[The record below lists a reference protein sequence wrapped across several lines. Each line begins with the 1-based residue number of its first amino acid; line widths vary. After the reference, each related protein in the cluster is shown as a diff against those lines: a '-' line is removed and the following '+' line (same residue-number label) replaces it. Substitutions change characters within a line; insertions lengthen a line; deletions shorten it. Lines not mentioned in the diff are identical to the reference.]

1 MDSNLEVEVGRVF
14 EQRGRGGG
22 GRESRSGHVI
32 RETLISF
39 GRNHDR
45 SSRQLPRGTASYTNS
60 RPQHRVWEGF
70 NVTAARTGEFIVICN
85 RGRSSFSAVRLSAAL
100 RGVHP
105 LCCPS
110 DRNSLLPCR
119 TAIARSVCTRIR
131 ANPWTAWKIHRYRR
145 THRTDSRLTRLSAQT
160 RNQFRSNPDQ
170 RYFARRALTP
180 PPTDWRIP
188 VYLESQPR
196 LVCNRCFPCFSDFR
210 YPRTCSPRLYAIIN
224 FRIYYL
230 RLATFIRRYFD
241 PSSLFVRSNKTS
253 VSSSPFTPTELVP
266 PLFPYTPRHRHA
278 FIWNSIFATCAS
290 IAIYSLPIFRIFL
303 PKRYFRQ
310 PVPRMFLGQSYK
322 SYFLPMLL
330 RLYRA
335 TSTFAKV
342 TRTYRLLNVL
352 YTLHRK
358 FVRIFKKLRAGYLFL
373 CLHFCTLKF

>member
-14 EQRGRGGG
+14 EQGWRVGWG
-22 GRESRSGHVI
+22 ESRSGHVI

-85 RGRSSFSAVRLSAAL
+85 RGRSSFLAVRLSAAL

-119 TAIARSVCTRIR
+119 TAIARSSCMRIR
-131 ANPWTAWKIHRYRR
+131 ASPWTARKIHRYRR

-180 PPTDWRIP
+180 PPRDWRILACTSRADQDSFTIDASRVSLIFGILGRTP
-188 VYLESQPR
+188 PPDSRRSLTSASITNVWQHFAIFWSIQ
-196 LVCNRCFPCFSDFR
+196 LVCSKQRDVGIFVPFDSCGTRSPTFP
-210 YPRTCSPRLYAIIN
+210 
-224 FRIYYL
+224 
-230 RLATFIRRYFD
+230 
-241 PSSLFVRSNKTS
+241 
-253 VSSSPFTPTELVP
+253 
-266 PLFPYTPRHRHA
+266 
-278 FIWNSIFATCAS
+278 
-290 IAIYSLPIFRIFL
+290 IYSLPMFRNFYQSAISAKL
-303 PKRYFRQ
+303 
-310 PVPRMFLGQSYK
+310 FLGCSSDRVRQTRILQILFS
-322 SYFLPMLL
+322 SN
-330 RLYRA
+330 A
-335 TSTFAKV
+335 TTFMSNDIYV
-342 TRTYRLLNVL
+342 
-352 YTLHRK
+352 
-358 FVRIFKKLRAGYLFL
+358 
-373 CLHFCTLKF
+373 C